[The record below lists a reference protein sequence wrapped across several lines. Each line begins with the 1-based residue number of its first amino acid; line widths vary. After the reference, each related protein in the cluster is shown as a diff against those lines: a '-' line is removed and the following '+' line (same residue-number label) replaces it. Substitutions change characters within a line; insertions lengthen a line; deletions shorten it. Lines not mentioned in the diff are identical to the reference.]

1 VLNKNNIGIAAFLG
15 AALLL
20 TTQADAAI
28 LTEGFE
34 GSGYDLS
41 TQGAGSASIAYTTVH
56 SGAQSLN
63 LGLATGS
70 DYARVKLSESGLT
83 LGSITSADFWVYRST
98 TASDSSNQ
106 APYLLLSL
114 ACPGCATD
122 TTLAVM
128 WNPHDIGINP
138 ALNTWTDIVI
148 DRSTT
153 LFHVEGDHT
162 GLATPTNMTLASLSS
177 SEYSPGVLWG
187 SFSVD
192 FARIG
197 LGQAGNDGMQYNYFV
212 DDLSITTAA
221 ATPEP
226 STWGMLILGFA
237 GIGFMAYRQKHNGQ
251 ALRMA

>member
-1 VLNKNNIGIAAFLG
+1 VLNKNNIGIAAFIG

-20 TTQADAAI
+20 TTQADATV

-34 GSGYDLS
+34 GSGYDIS
-41 TQGAGSASIAYTTVH
+41 TVGGGSASIVNTPVH

-63 LGLATGS
+63 LGLTTGS

-83 LGSITSADFWVYRST
+83 LGSITSADFWVYGTSANT
-98 TASDSSNQ
+98 NQ

-138 ALNTWTDIVI
+138 APNTWTDIVI
-148 DRSTT
+148 DPNTT
-153 LFHVEGDHT
+153 LFHVEGNQT
-162 GLATPTNMTLASLSS
+162 GLGLHPDMMTLASLSA
-177 SEYSPGVLWG
+177 SEYSPGVTWG
-187 SFSVD
+187 SFFVD

-197 LGQAGNDGMQYNYFV
+197 LGQASNDHIAYNYFV

-221 ATPEP
+221 ATPET
-226 STWGMLILGFA
+226 STWAMLLLGFA
-237 GIGFMAYRQKHNGQ
+237 GVGFMAYRRKSNSV
-251 ALRMA
+251 LMAA

>member
-1 VLNKNNIGIAAFLG
+1 VLNKNNIGIAAFPG

-20 TTQADAAI
+20 TTQADAAV
-28 LTEGFE
+28 LTECFE
-34 GSGYDLS
+34 GIGSGYDLF
-41 TQGAGSASIAYTTVH
+41 TQGAGSASIVNTPTPVH

-63 LGLATGS
+63 LGLNTGS

-83 LGSITSADFWVYRST
+83 LGSITSADFWVYGT
-98 TASDSSNQ
+98 QGFTQ

-114 ACPGCATD
+114 ACPGCGTD
-122 TTLAVM
+122 ATLAVM
-128 WNPHDIGINP
+128 WNPSDIGMTP
-138 ALNTWTDIVI
+138 TLNTWTDIVI
-148 DRSTT
+148 DRNTT

-162 GLATPTNMTLASLSS
+162 GLAIPTNMTLASLSS

-197 LGQAGNDGMQYNYFV
+197 LGQAGNDGTHYNYFV

-237 GIGFMAYRQKHNGQ
+237 GIGFMAHRRKDNGQ

>member
-20 TTQADAAI
+20 TTHADAAV
-28 LTEGFE
+28 LTEGIE
-34 GSGYDLS
+34 GSGSGYDLF
-41 TQGAGSASIAYTTVH
+41 TQAAGSANIVNTTVH

-63 LGLATGS
+63 LGLNTGS

-83 LGSITSADFWVYRST
+83 LGSIMSADFWVYGTQGS
-98 TASDSSNQ
+98 AQ

-114 ACPGCATD
+114 ACPGCGTD

-128 WNPHDIGINP
+128 WNPSDIGMTP

-148 DRSTT
+148 DRNTT

-162 GLATPTNMTLASLSS
+162 GLAIPTNMTLASLSS

-197 LGQAGNDGMQYNYFV
+197 LGQAGDDGTHYKYFV

-237 GIGFMAYRQKHNGQ
+237 GIGFMAHRRKHNGQ